1 MKKII
6 NSIYQIL
13 LCFSLLLVV
22 SSISAQ
28 DLVIVHVNDT
38 HSHIDPIRSG
48 EYKGQAGVI
57 EQAAQL
63 DKLRAEHG
71 KKNVLFLHAGDFS
84 QGTSYFTEL
93 NGDIEIDVLNA
104 MEVDVVCLGN
114 HEFDNGFEE
123 LARRLKNLKADV
135 VCANYSFEGTAIED
149 LVKPYTIVRRGGMK
163 IGIIGLLTDLAPLV
177 ELDISRQMEYIHPV
191 NVTNEYAKY
200 LREEK
205 KCDLIIALTHLGFN
219 RDFTDVELAKQIRN
233 VDIIVGGHSH
243 TKLDDIHYE
252 KDLDG
257 ENVAIVTSWRWG
269 KILGVLELDK

>member
-6 NSIYQIL
+6 HSIYQIL
-13 LCFSLLLVV
+13 LCFLLLLVV

-191 NVTNEYAKY
+191 NVTNEDRKS
-200 LREEK
+200 
-205 KCDLIIALTHLGFN
+205 
-219 RDFTDVELAKQIRN
+219 V
-233 VDIIVGGHSH
+233 V
-243 TKLDDIHYE
+243 
-252 KDLDG
+252 
-257 ENVAIVTSWRWG
+257 
-269 KILGVLELDK
+269 

>member
-6 NSIYQIL
+6 HSIYQIL
-13 LCFSLLLVV
+13 LCFLLLLVV

-177 ELDISRQMEYIHPV
+177 E
-191 NVTNEYAKY
+191 
-200 LREEK
+200 
-205 KCDLIIALTHLGFN
+205 
-219 RDFTDVELAKQIRN
+219 
-233 VDIIVGGHSH
+233 
-243 TKLDDIHYE
+243 
-252 KDLDG
+252 
-257 ENVAIVTSWRWG
+257 
-269 KILGVLELDK
+269 